1 MVSSGL
7 LHVVFSYMRS
17 EGLDVEYTVEWFLM
31 IVETWR
37 GLELVKVLGRDT
49 EFSLDSKMK

>member
-1 MVSSGL
+1 
-7 LHVVFSYMRS
+7 MRS